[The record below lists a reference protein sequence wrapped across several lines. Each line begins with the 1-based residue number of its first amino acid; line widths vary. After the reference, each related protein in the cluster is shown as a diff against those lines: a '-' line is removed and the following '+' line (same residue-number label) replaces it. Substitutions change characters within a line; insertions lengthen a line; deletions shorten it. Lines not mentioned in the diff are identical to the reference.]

1 MEADLGMPLIATAKR
16 EEVTSGLVLTLPRL
30 RDGCSMTEGVVFTG
44 SFFAS
49 ICLAPARIKEDL
61 KAVGKLVDLLED
73 VFTNQWK
80 EDAVFTSLSTGIEA
94 TTEVSDDLLQ
104 AKSKEKQAANDFAVS
119 RCSSHPTL
127 DFFDTLKKAK
137 LKS

>member
-1 MEADLGMPLIATAKR
+1 MLLGAIGSRFGDAINRDCKTGGGYI
-16 EEVTSGLVLTLPRL
+16 GLVLTLPRL
-30 RDGCSMTEGVVFTG
+30 RDGCSMTQGVVFTG

-94 TTEVSDDLLQ
+94 TSEVSDDLLQ
-104 AKSKEKQAANDFAVS
+104 AKSKGKQAANDFAVS
-119 RCSSHPTL
+119 RCSSH
-127 DFFDTLKKAK
+127 LKWESHFRF
-137 LKS
+137 L